1 MSGQGDFTWPDG
13 RYYIGGYIDDKKDGK
28 GIFTWP
34 DGREYSGNWSKG
46 K

>member
-1 MSGQGDFTWPDG
+1 MDGHGEFTWPDG
-13 RYYIGGYIDDKKDGK
+13 RNYIGDYVNDKKEGF

-34 DGREYSGNWSKG
+34 DGREYSGTWLKG